1 MKKDLNFDQSAT
13 YCHTDPGREECFDDE
28 DMAMVETPL
37 PNNKLTPT
45 QELKTLNRLKATQ
58 RTKKIFG

>member
-1 MKKDLNFDQSAT
+1 MKKDLNFDQGAIFN
-13 YCHTDPGREECFDDE
+13 TDAGRDRCFDDE
-28 DMAMVETPL
+28 DMAMETPV

-45 QELKTLNRLKATQ
+45 QDMKTLNQLKAN